1 MITAIKT
8 NTDAINAVEDGPQGI
23 GVRTYLVAILA
34 LIELMTPWNRLGMFL
49 SQTQV

>member
-34 LIELMTPWNRLGMFL
+34 LIELMTYGKTYMMLV
-49 SQTQV
+49 QTQH